1 MDFHVVKER
10 EEYKIYNDTLFPG
23 YYTIT
28 KVGCSLQELPVQS
41 GNFSQLSPI
50 HFIPDGDG
58 DYVVTMTIGKSNE
71 TPEEAIFGKTAMEEI
86 PEVPDV
92 IGEEENTLQVTIS
105 HYPLLIEFV
114 IKDLRDLL
122 CDDCGCND
130 TSDGCTSAKAKMCL
144 KSQAVLGNM
153 GFLMGVLKTI
163 NCNNTDT
170 NVIQKASSL
179 GIQTYKCEMMRLFCG
194 TVVER
199 RINGDYEY
207 DGILLKKILSIY
219 YLMLYFYEKEIT
231 NPEAPYLEFLD
242 KKYDFKT
249 MKACIL
255 KSEIDVSL
263 IENLFTEIYYD
274 ACGEPEIVC
283 DLSCFKPVN
292 NGMEKLYEFEI
303 NEALNGIYDSIVMKN
318 TCGSPQLFMNRV
330 IYQDA
335 TFKMMIKAQS
345 STNPTSIAP
354 GEEFVVNVVF
364 QGTKPVYTLLNLPIQ
379 YEGSY
384 LNTYKI
390 LFKDTTVIPN
400 NPPVI
405 TDIVKVLNTRA
416 PYTFTVADFEN
427 YFTDMDGDILDK
439 IVLTG
444 SLTNYT
450 LSGIPYT
457 AGTVITRANITNLV
471 YTPLAG
477 TEYYEIVVYWTAY
490 DSRGAQSN

>member
-1 MDFHVVKER
+1 MDFHVVKEK
-10 EEYKIYNDTLFPG
+10 EEYKVYNDTLFPG

-50 HFIPDGDG
+50 HFIPNGDG
-58 DYVVTMTIGKSNE
+58 DYVVTMTIGS
-71 TPEEAIFGKTAMEEI
+71 G
-86 PEVPDV
+86 D
-92 IGEEENTLQVTIS
+92 IGIGGTDDEDDDNALQVTIS
-105 HYPLLIEFV
+105 HYPLLIEYV
-114 IKDLRDLL
+114 IKDLKELL

-130 TSDGCTSAKAKMCL
+130 ISDGCTSAKAKTCL

-170 NVIQKASSL
+170 NVIQKASSYA
-179 GIQTYKCEMMRLFCG
+179 IQTYKCEMLRLFCT

-207 DGILLKKILSIY
+207 DGVLLKKVLSIY

-231 NPEAPYLEFLD
+231 NPEAIYIDFLN
-242 KKYDFKT
+242 KKYDFKV

-263 IENLFTEIYYD
+263 IESLFTEIYYD
-274 ACGEPEIVC
+274 ACSEPEIVC

-292 NGMEKLYEFEI
+292 QGVEKLYEFEI
-303 NEALNGIYDSIVMKN
+303 NEALNGIYDTIEMKN
-318 TCGSPQLFMNRV
+318 TCGSTQLFMNRI

-335 TFKMMIKAQS
+335 TFKLMIKAQS
-345 STNPTSIAP
+345 SSNPTNVAP
-354 GEEFVVNVVF
+354 GETFMVNVVF
-364 QGTKPVYTLLNLPIQ
+364 QGTKPEYTLLNLPIN
-379 YEGSY
+379 YEGSV

-405 TDIVKVLNTRA
+405 TDIVKVLTTRE
-416 PYTFTVADFEN
+416 PYRFTVADFEN
-427 YFTDMDGDILDK
+427 YFTDIDGDVLDK
-439 IVLTG
+439 VVLIGT
-444 SLTNYT
+444 LTNYT
-450 LSGIPYT
+450 LNGIPY
-457 AGTVITRANITNLV
+457 ASGTVITRDNITNLV